1 MLNLS
6 NYINTIKAVR
16 EKANLG
22 LKEAKLAVDAVRE
35 TGIVETP
42 YHISDISYEIIND
55 SGEIIHMSD
64 NQVEA
69 VECGKKTGRRFTM
82 RAIVWIRGYE
92 PSTTRYSRI
101 VG

>member
-42 YHISDISYEIIND
+42 SRTDVVEYEIIDD
-55 SGEIIHMSD
+55 SGEFIYID
-64 NQVEA
+64 GNQEVA
-69 VECGKKTGRRFTM
+69 AAAGKKTGRRFTM
-82 RAIVWIRGYE
+82 RAIVWNLEYE
-92 PSTTRYSRI
+92 PSTTWNSRI
-101 VG
+101 VD